1 MSGFKW
7 IYFVSRRIS
16 RINRKGRTS
25 VTSALASLG
34 LCFGVASLIVVLSVM
49 NGFQMSFKDAIMEIS
64 SYDARVSNITEQQ
77 EEEFLS
83 WCSGRSDVECV
94 VPFYEAQGLMAGT
107 GGRQSAALVRAVPQ
121 NTMQEDAGFKKQLRM
136 VAGKFD
142 LSGGDGI
149 IVGNTLAH
157 NLGLYVGSRVNI
169 LALSGSSDVSLLSA
183 NRQFVVKGIFFCGY
197 SDINAAY
204 SFINL
209 DAGKTNFGAGAKK
222 TFGIKTAGS
231 SGEMAF
237 LGAVKNKFPDAQV
250 SVWRDYNRSFF
261 GALRMEKTMMFLLI
275 LLIFVVV
282 AVNIYNGMRRLVYE
296 RKDDIAVLSAL
307 GAHPRD
313 VQNVFVMQ
321 GASVGIGGCVLG
333 LLLGIFL
340 CLNIEGVFTFLSKA
354 QYFFMYIIYSIIS
367 PQSLPYLSENP
378 MFAVYANIP
387 ARMFPQEVA
396 FVFLFGIFS
405 SVLAAAL
412 AGRNILKMKVA
423 EVLRDE

>member
-1 MSGFKW
+1 MSDFKW

-64 SYDARVSNITEQQ
+64 SYDARVSNITDQQ

-83 WCSGRSDVECV
+83 WCSVRSDVECV

-204 SFINL
+204 SFISL

-296 RKDDIAVLSAL
+296 RKDDIAVD
-307 GAHPRD
+307 RK
-313 VQNVFVMQ
+313 
-321 GASVGIGGCVLG
+321 SVV
-333 LLLGIFL
+333 
-340 CLNIEGVFTFLSKA
+340 
-354 QYFFMYIIYSIIS
+354 
-367 PQSLPYLSENP
+367 
-378 MFAVYANIP
+378 
-387 ARMFPQEVA
+387 
-396 FVFLFGIFS
+396 
-405 SVLAAAL
+405 
-412 AGRNILKMKVA
+412 
-423 EVLRDE
+423 

>member
-1 MSGFKW
+1 
-7 IYFVSRRIS
+7 
-16 RINRKGRTS
+16 
-25 VTSALASLG
+25 
-34 LCFGVASLIVVLSVM
+34 
-49 NGFQMSFKDAIMEIS
+49 
-64 SYDARVSNITEQQ
+64 
-77 EEEFLS
+77 
-83 WCSGRSDVECV
+83 
-94 VPFYEAQGLMAGT
+94 
-107 GGRQSAALVRAVPQ
+107 
-121 NTMQEDAGFKKQLRM
+121 
-136 VAGKFD
+136 
-142 LSGGDGI
+142 
-149 IVGNTLAH
+149 
-157 NLGLYVGSRVNI
+157 
-169 LALSGSSDVSLLSA
+169 
-183 NRQFVVKGIFFCGY
+183 
-197 SDINAAY
+197 
-204 SFINL
+204 
-209 DAGKTNFGAGAKK
+209 
-222 TFGIKTAGS
+222 
-231 SGEMAF
+231 MAF

-321 GASVGIGGCVLG
+321 GASVGIGGCVPG

-340 CLNIEGVFTFLSKA
+340 CLNMEGVFTFLSKA

-412 AGRNILKMKVA
+412 AGSNILKMKVA